1 MFRAVV
7 EQLDGYGSAA
17 DMVRATFDTFFDSLD
32 AERNASLVQHAEQ
45 HRSDSAVTDLVLAGR
60 RRLDARVAD
69 ALATWNSADRVTLEA
84 TPLGDRP
91 SIGVVRVGDVHPLLL
106 VASRETRSLDP
117 EPQCW
122 ETMARRVL
130 ARRFLC
136 SFSKDQPGHGLP
148 RFATRRVPRTRLEPL
163 AGGPLSFLNRASEV
177 AASFAG

>member
-91 SIGVVRVGDVHPLLL
+91 SIRRGTGRGCPPAVVGCISGDAKSRSGTSALGDDGAESPRPPL
-106 VASRETRSLDP
+106 
-117 EPQCW
+117 
-122 ETMARRVL
+122 
-130 ARRFLC
+130 
-136 SFSKDQPGHGLP
+136 
-148 RFATRRVPRTRLEPL
+148 PL
-163 AGGPLSFLNRASEV
+163 
-177 AASFAG
+177 